1 MKLLFFTGLLFFSMT
16 GSRSFAQEV
25 LTLPQAID
33 MAIKNNIDVAQ
44 RALVADAGAINHK
57 QAKLAL
63 LPSVN
68 GDVAHGVNRGRSI
81 DPFTNA
87 FVNQKINYA
96 AYGLGSDVTLFNGFT
111 LRNRIRQNG
120 FAYSAAK
127 LELEQEKDN
136 LTLAVILAYLQVL
149 SNEDQVALANRQVS
163 VTGAQIE
170 RLEKLNREGA
180 ISPPQLYD
188 LRGQLKEAELNRVT
202 AENAV
207 ASSKLALTQLMTV
220 PYDPNIRLEK
230 IAGTELLQQFPSS
243 PAEVYKNAIE
253 KLSLVKAAALRKR
266 SAQEAIKVA
275 KGGLFPTLA
284 LGGNLNTNYSS
295 AATQEMF
302 TNITEVPTSNYVLV
316 NGVKQPVV
324 AARENYTSRR
334 INYTNQLSN
343 NVFSNIGLSLR
354 VPIFNS
360 FTVRNRVK
368 LAAIDFKSASL
379 IAENTKVQLRNEIEQ
394 AYVNMNNAWERYKIL
409 VEQVAAYSESF
420 RAAEVRFNA
429 GVGTTIDYM
438 IAKDNVDRAN
448 INLVSAQYDYILR
461 RKILEFYG
469 R

>member
-1 MKLLFFTGLLFFSMT
+1 
-16 GSRSFAQEV
+16 
-25 LTLPQAID
+25 
-33 MAIKNNIDVAQ
+33 
-44 RALVADAGAINHK
+44 
-57 QAKLAL
+57 
-63 LPSVN
+63 
-68 GDVAHGVNRGRSI
+68 
-81 DPFTNA
+81 
-87 FVNQKINYA
+87 
-96 AYGLGSDVTLFNGFT
+96 
-111 LRNRIRQNG
+111 
-120 FAYSAAK
+120 
-127 LELEQEKDN
+127 
-136 LTLAVILAYLQVL
+136 
-149 SNEDQVALANRQVS
+149 
-163 VTGAQIE
+163 
-170 RLEKLNREGA
+170 
-180 ISPPQLYD
+180 
-188 LRGQLKEAELNRVT
+188 
-202 AENAV
+202 
-207 ASSKLALTQLMTV
+207 
-220 PYDPNIRLEK
+220 
-230 IAGTELLQQFPSS
+230 
-243 PAEVYKNAIE
+243 
-253 KLSLVKAAALRKR
+253 
-266 SAQEAIKVA
+266 VA